1 MIEAALSTALFLALV
16 NMLGRT
22 IGPQTWSLIKDHF
35 RRTPETRPAHRIVR
49 HATLVVLVVLNL
61 SLPTV
66 AAILLVKN
74 FNPAV
79 DRGSHIIV
87 VYPPD
92 RA

>member
-1 MIEAALSTALFLALV
+1 MIEAALPTALFLALV

-22 IGPQTWSLIKDHF
+22 VGPQTWSLIKDHF
-35 RRTPETRPAHRIVR
+35 RTPPDKRPAHRIARNV
-49 HATLVVLVVLNL
+49 TLAVLVVLNL

-74 FNPAV
+74 LAPAA
-79 DRGSHIIV
+79 DRSSHVIV
-87 VYPPD
+87 VYSPD